1 MADIVAEDPR
11 GLFASIAK
19 VSSKPTPRIV
29 VGLLN
34 IVALVDSV

>member
-1 MADIVAEDPR
+1 MADVEAEDPR
-11 GLFASIAK
+11 GLFVSIAR

-34 IVALVDSV
+34 VVALVDSV